1 MSAGGAVPRH
11 VDHDERRRM
20 VTMVAADLLAGHGR
34 PALTVRNVAQAAGCS
49 TTIVSHYFEDMA
61 DLLGQ
66 TNALAA
72 ERARARIDAVLAADP
87 ADIVG
92 LIEAVLPLDDA
103 RRADWRVWLAFWSEA
118 LAVESFAD
126 EQRLRART
134 MVRRIERCL
143 ELRAQRDGLS
153 GEADLSLAA
162 HRLGALVQG
171 IAAEALFD
179 PRAWGPSRQR
189 AVMRSELQ
197 LVGFSLDD
205 V

>member
-1 MSAGGAVPRH
+1 
-11 VDHDERRRM
+11 M
-20 VTMVAADLLAGHGR
+20 VTRVAADLVADQGR
-34 PALTVRNVAQAAGCS
+34 SALTVRNVAHAAGCS
-49 TTIVSHYFEDMA
+49 TTIVSHYFDDMA

-92 LIEAVLPLDDA
+92 LIETVLPLDEE

-134 MVRRIERCL
+134 MVRRIEVCL
-143 ELRAQRDGLS
+143 DERARRLGLG
-153 GEADLSLAA
+153 GEVDRSLAA
-162 HRLGALVQG
+162 HRLGALIQG
-171 IAAEALFD
+171 IAAEAIFD

-189 AVMRSELQ
+189 AVMRSELR
-197 LVGFSLDD
+197 LIGFLADET
-205 V
+205 